1 MRITPLRNMVLVT
14 LDETSERRTESGLAL
29 VELAKQ
35 PSMYATVEAV
45 GPEVR
50 EARVGA
56 RVVVSRLQGI
66 EVLGRVLLPE
76 GAILATTETQA
87 DGAT

>member
-1 MRITPLRNMVLVT
+1 MRITPLRNMVLVRLEDT
-14 LDETSERRTESGLAL
+14 QERVAGGVVL

-50 EARVGA
+50 DAQVGA
-56 RVVVSRLQGI
+56 RVIVSRLQGI

-76 GAILATTETQA
+76 GAILATA
-87 DGAT
+87 SV